1 MQRSTQSFDK
11 PGILSTLN
19 IETRSQNE
27 KKIIEAVSQIWFV
40 TFFKSASFKNSEYH
54 FFFAKPTREIAE
66 QFHFS
71 REVLV
76 LITPSSHFMPR
87 CLDFVD
93 KLMGDYQ
100 NRLDKLCVFIVSKD
114 DQISEKVQGIIL
126 QDKES
131 RIIVPFTYDELINN
145 PDSSELQIN
154 RLKKSFY
161 ERDLFS
167 YETPLKTDTYFFGR
181 HEAIQSL
188 YGKYQTGQCGSLF
201 GLRRIGKTSVIY
213 AILRMMDVRDEPNV
227 YLDCSETSFHM
238 RRWNE
243 CLFFIVN
250 DISKKY
256 SLSKHIKL
264 SIEEEYTEKNASI
277 CFERDIESIFN
288 HFNGKRL
295 LIALDEIEN
304 ITFTLS
310 PTIHWRENIDFI
322 YFWQALRSLFQ
333 KRQDLFSVMISGVN
347 PISIETPI
355 VNTYDNPIYR
365 FISPSYLP
373 FFNAN
378 EVKEMVSTIGNY
390 MGMRFDDEIYTYLT
404 DDFGGHPF
412 IIRQVCSHLFK
423 EKKGLKSISITK
435 YEYERK
441 REEINNSI
449 IDYLD
454 LIITVLRERYPDEY
468 QLIEYLAAGDQ
479 KTFTEFFGMSEKLV
493 EHLIGYGLVKR
504 DSENFHFT
512 IKTIASYI
520 NTQSRIRLLPTTREE
535 KWHRLCEGRNRLETD
550 LRQLISHTLKYKH
563 SPDKAKEIF
572 LAIISPPDRQK
583 SLSLL
588 KFSDIFRSKL
598 YFEDLRKV
606 IEKNWSDFE
615 KVFNNEK
622 SKFSQ
627 YMTII
632 NSTRGDAH
640 ANDVS
645 DDDMGLFE
653 ITIDWLQTKV
663 DKYLE

>member
-145 PDSSELQIN
+145 SDSSELQIN

-493 EHLIGYGLVKR
+493 EHLIGYGLVKH

>member
-145 PDSSELQIN
+145 SDSSELQIN

-606 IEKNWSDFE
+606 IKKNWSDFE

>member
-145 PDSSELQIN
+145 SDSSELQIN

-227 YLDCSETSFHM
+227 YLDCSETSCHM

>member
-40 TFFKSASFKNSEYH
+40 TFFKSANFKNSEYH
-54 FFFAKPTREIAE
+54 FFFAKPTREISE

-114 DQISEKVQGIIL
+114 DQVSEKVQGIIL

-145 PDSSELQIN
+145 PDSSELQVN

-188 YGKYQTGQCGSLF
+188 YGKYQTGQCSSLF

-213 AILRMMDVRDEPNV
+213 AILRMMDVRNEPNV

-256 SLSKHIKL
+256 SLPKHLKL
-264 SIEEEYTEKNASI
+264 SSEDDYTEKNASI
-277 CFERDIESIFN
+277 CFERDIESIYN
-288 HFNGKRL
+288 HFKGKRL

-310 PTIHWRENIDFI
+310 PTIHWKESLDFI

-373 FFNAN
+373 FFDAN

-390 MGMRFDDEIYTYLT
+390 MGMSFDDEIYTYLT

-449 IDYLD
+449 VDYLD

-504 DSENFHFT
+504 DAENFHFT

-520 NTQSRIRLLPTTREE
+520 NTQSRIRLMPTTREE
-535 KWHRLCEGRNRLETD
+535 KWHRLCEGRNKLETD
-550 LRQLISHTLKYKH
+550 LRQLISHSLKYKH
-563 SPDKAKEIF
+563 SPEKAKEIF

-588 KFSDIFRSKL
+588 KFSEIFKSKL

-653 ITIDWLQTKV
+653 ITIDWLQKKV

>member
-145 PDSSELQIN
+145 SDSSELQIN

-310 PTIHWRENIDFI
+310 PSIHWRENIDFI

>member
-145 PDSSELQIN
+145 SDSSELQIN

-264 SIEEEYTEKNASI
+264 SIEEEHTEKNASI

-423 EKKGLKSISITK
+423 EKKG
-435 YEYERK
+435 
-441 REEINNSI
+441 
-449 IDYLD
+449 
-454 LIITVLRERYPDEY
+454 
-468 QLIEYLAAGDQ
+468 
-479 KTFTEFFGMSEKLV
+479 
-493 EHLIGYGLVKR
+493 
-504 DSENFHFT
+504 
-512 IKTIASYI
+512 
-520 NTQSRIRLLPTTREE
+520 
-535 KWHRLCEGRNRLETD
+535 
-550 LRQLISHTLKYKH
+550 
-563 SPDKAKEIF
+563 
-572 LAIISPPDRQK
+572 
-583 SLSLL
+583 
-588 KFSDIFRSKL
+588 
-598 YFEDLRKV
+598 
-606 IEKNWSDFE
+606 
-615 KVFNNEK
+615 
-622 SKFSQ
+622 
-627 YMTII
+627 
-632 NSTRGDAH
+632 
-640 ANDVS
+640 
-645 DDDMGLFE
+645 
-653 ITIDWLQTKV
+653 
-663 DKYLE
+663 

>member
-145 PDSSELQIN
+145 SDSSELQIN

-454 LIITVLRERYPDEY
+454 LIITVLRERYPDEC

>member
-145 PDSSELQIN
+145 SDSSELQIN

-468 QLIEYLAAGDQ
+468 QLIEYLATGDQ

>member
-145 PDSSELQIN
+145 SDSSELQIN

-572 LAIISPPDRQK
+572 LAIISPPDRKK